1 MKDKKNVM
9 LAILMVVCIVLA
21 YLAFTKDGGEYK
33 QQLKDLAQKN
43 AEIEKQ
49 RKTIDSTLSVLKL
62 QYDSLKQQEAVLV
75 ATIENQDA
83 EIEKRKKIAA
93 QSQAELDSIKKELAN
108 TREAIKKAK
117 ANPPNRTGDD
127 LLNSLKI
134 KTRQ

>member
-1 MKDKKNVM
+1 MKDNKNIL
-9 LAILMVVCIVLA
+9 LAILVIACLVLA

-49 RKTIDSTLSVLKL
+49 RKSIDITLSVLKL
-62 QYDSLKQQEAVLV
+62 QYDSLKKQEAALV
-75 ATIENQDA
+75 ATIETQEK
-83 EIEKRKKIAA
+83 EIERRKTIAA
-93 QSQAELDSIKKELAN
+93 KSQAELESIKRELAN
-108 TREAIKKAK
+108 TRDAIKKAK
-117 ANPPNRTGDD
+117 DNPPNRTGDD